1 MQALVV
7 AKGGVDLNRSY
18 PDPEISGDEVLVA
31 VEFAGICATDLEIL
45 KGYMGFQGVLG
56 HEFVGKVIRGPRE
69 LMDKRV
75 VGTINCV
82 CEKCDMCLSGLNNHC
97 RKRTVIGIDG
107 RDGVFAEL
115 VSLPHRNVQVIPDSL
130 SSEDAVFVEP
140 LAAALQIV
148 KQVPIEKRYKVI
160 VVGDGRL
167 GLLAVQVLAMQN
179 HSSQVTLLGKH
190 EHKLTFCE
198 KRGLRG
204 VLLEDMLIKPEWD
217 VVVDCTGS
225 TDGFSTAC
233 RLVRPRGK
241 LVLKSTW
248 VATEPI
254 DLSPLVINEITLVG
268 SRCGPFAE
276 AIQTLAAERVIVN
289 GLVTS
294 RFELSDGVKAL
305 EKAKQP
311 DQIKVLLCNKNTAS

>member
-7 AKGGVDLNRSY
+7 DSNGAHLNSSY
-18 PDPEISGDEVLVA
+18 PEPEISGDEVLIA
-31 VEFAGICATDLEIL
+31 VEVAGICATDLEIL

-56 HEFVGKVIRGPRE
+56 HEFVGQVVRGDRE
-69 LMDKRV
+69 LVGKRV

-82 CEKCDMCLSGLNNHC
+82 CGKCDMCLSGLSDHC

-107 RDGVFAEL
+107 HDGAFAEFIA
-115 VSLPHRNVQVIPDSL
+115 LPRRNVHVIPDSL
-130 SSEDAVFVEP
+130 SSEAAVFVEP

-148 KQVPIEKRYKVI
+148 KQVPIEKRHKVI

-167 GLLAVQVLAMQN
+167 GLLAVQVLAMQST
-179 HSSQVTLLGKH
+179 SSQVTLLGKH
-190 EHKLTFCE
+190 ENKLSFCE
-198 KRGLRG
+198 KRGIRAVHLD
-204 VLLEDMLIKPEWD
+204 DMLIKPEWD

-225 TDGFSTAC
+225 TDGFATAC
-233 RLVRPRGK
+233 QLVRPRGK

-276 AIQTLAAERVIVN
+276 AIQILAAEKVIVN
-289 GLVTS
+289 GLITS
-294 RFELSDGVKAL
+294 RFNLAEGLKAL
-305 EKAKQP
+305 ETAKQP
-311 DQIKVLLCNKNTAS
+311 NQIKVLLTNK